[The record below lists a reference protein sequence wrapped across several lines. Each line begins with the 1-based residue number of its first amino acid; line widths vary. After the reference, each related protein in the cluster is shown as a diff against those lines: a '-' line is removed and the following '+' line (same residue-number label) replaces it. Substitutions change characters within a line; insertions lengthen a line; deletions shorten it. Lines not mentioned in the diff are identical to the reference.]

1 MGPYDIDMKN
11 VSKEI
16 NDKINKRVEGNIKR
30 YLIENE
36 DVQNNI
42 EEENIRLRIISD
54 IMKYYDNKKDIFSSE
69 SQITKVILDI
79 IKIINK

>member
-36 DVQNNI
+36 DVQNNT

-54 IMKYYDNKKDIFSSE
+54 IMKYYDNKKDIFSRE

>member
-36 DVQNNI
+36 DVQNNT

>member
-36 DVQNNI
+36 DVQNNT

-69 SQITKVILDI
+69 SQFTKVILDI

>member
-36 DVQNNI
+36 DVQNNT

-54 IMKYYDNKKDIFSSE
+54 IMKYYDNKKDTFSSE